1 MTSLSGLKMMDMV
14 LLWMILSPAMETV
27 EVRRQWEVDW
37 EEEVTTGDQDKILC
51 RTGQIEN
58 PWTDQHLLLLV
69 LIASGWLNNII
80 MISLESMSHNS
91 IMSGECL
98 QQPGN
103 WPAPI
108 TTIRYYNQA
117 AERNEGMFSV
127 RVWPSMIDSSGQHS
141 TLLQQI
147 WASSANDA
155 DCSRSLSNT
164 SHTWTYFS
172 CPHSVTPVSSLLLS
186 LVSVI
191 SWSFLLLHWW
201 PQTSVPARLISQ
213 SRATSRRS
221 AVRESAASP
230 ASSSWFTPDINISTD
245 TRPLT

>member
-1 MTSLSGLKMMDMV
+1 
-14 LLWMILSPAMETV
+14 MIT
-27 EVRRQWEVDW
+27 
-37 EEEVTTGDQDKILC
+37 
-51 RTGQIEN
+51 
-58 PWTDQHLLLLV
+58 
-69 LIASGWLNNII
+69 
-80 MISLESMSHNS
+80 LESMSHNS

-117 AERNEGMFSV
+117 AQRSEGMFSV
-127 RVWPSMIDSSGQHS
+127 RVWPSMIDSSGHS

-201 PQTSVPARLISQ
+201 PQTSVSQPGWSAQ

-245 TRPLT
+245 TRPFT